1 MDSGVQTGT
10 PISTLGAPEDDDPR
24 LLLFLFG
31 SITFVILLSIA
42 SVAYRD
48 VWPLFA
54 YRPTPA
60 VIDSA
65 SIEERDGRRG
75 SRYIPRV
82 DYTYAV
88 AGHTYH
94 GTRVTPADLKG
105 KRAWADNLLAA
116 YEPGAAVLAYYDP
129 SQPEYAFLRHSPS
142 SRFVSMLAFG
152 MVSIGLATWSVVT
165 AFRQERRLAS
175 A

>member
-1 MDSGVQTGT
+1 VPQHDN
-10 PISTLGAPEDDDPR
+10 PR
-24 LLLFLFG
+24 VLLALFG
-31 SITFVILLSIA
+31 SITFVILLAIA
-42 SVAYRD
+42 SAAYRD

-82 DYTYAV
+82 HFTYAV
-88 AGHTYH
+88 AGQTYH

-105 KRAWADNLLAA
+105 KRAWADKLLAA

-129 SQPEYAFLRHSPS
+129 RHPEYSFLRHSPGG
-142 SRFVSMLAFG
+142 FVSMLAFG
-152 MVSIGLATWSVVT
+152 MVWIGLATWSVVT
-165 AFRQERRLAS
+165 AFRHERRLTRA
-175 A
+175 